1 MGSCPQGQSLRDR
14 GTCAKKRRVAQLVP
28 PVITAAHAG
37 EVSVSFAW
45 VFCLLSGEMALTAED
60 VVTMLDSSFTG
71 CDSSDDDL
79 GMSIEEIENP
89 HFDPD
94 QGKQKS

>member
-1 MGSCPQGQSLRDR
+1 MRL
-14 GTCAKKRRVAQLVP
+14 KLVSS
-28 PVITAAHAG
+28 IL
-37 EVSVSFAW
+37 VSFSFAW
-45 VFCLLSGEMALTAED
+45 LFCLLSGEMALTAED

>member
-1 MGSCPQGQSLRDR
+1 
-14 GTCAKKRRVAQLVP
+14 
-28 PVITAAHAG
+28 
-37 EVSVSFAW
+37 
-45 VFCLLSGEMALTAED
+45 MALTAED

-94 QGKQKS
+94 QGKQNSNILDMSMDTGDTANLDILQQLGSGSSDDSDNEAGWTLGDRYQL

>member
-1 MGSCPQGQSLRDR
+1 MREKEAGRPAGDNSCA
-14 GTCAKKRRVAQLVP
+14 C
-28 PVITAAHAG
+28 G
-37 EVSVSFAW
+37 EVTVSFAW
-45 VFCLLSGEMALTAED
+45 LFCLLSGEMALTGED

>member
-1 MGSCPQGQSLRDR
+1 MVVLR
-14 GTCAKKRRVAQLVP
+14 
-28 PVITAAHAG
+28 
-37 EVSVSFAW
+37 
-45 VFCLLSGEMALTAED
+45 EMALTAED